1 VVRDEKR
8 PVTTSPETPSEPNR
22 VALLESA
29 FQFSPIEAVCEAVVT
44 AVTIDAE
51 ILIER
56 RGDCYRWSFASK
68 NDIFALL
75 DKAARFL
82 GIHEAHLLVGFRTL
96 EDGTYVLH
104 DDRVGFEP
112 CDEWA
117 LITFAVPSTAA
128 EVADQI
134 KARLSEK
141 NGP

>member
-1 VVRDEKR
+1 M
-8 PVTTSPETPSEPNR
+8 TTFPQTPSEPDR

-56 RGDCYRWSFASK
+56 RGDRYRWSFASK

-75 DKAARFL
+75 DKAAKFL

-96 EDGTYVLH
+96 DDGTYVLH

-128 EVADQI
+128 EVAEQI
-134 KARLSEK
+134 RARLSEQ

>member
-1 VVRDEKR
+1 VRDEKR
-8 PVTTSPETPSEPNR
+8 PVTSPEPPSEPNR
-22 VALLESA
+22 VGLLESA
-29 FQFSPIEAVCEAVVT
+29 FQFSPLEAVCEAVVM

-56 RGDCYRWSFASK
+56 RGDRYRWSFASK
-68 NDIFALL
+68 NDIFGLL

-96 EDGTYVLH
+96 DDGTYVLH

-128 EVADQI
+128 EVAEQI
-134 KARLSEK
+134 RERLPEK
-141 NGP
+141 DVP